1 MTDETLELALA
12 PVYGERS
19 VRQGGQL
26 ARYTGALAAFSA
38 QFGRGAVRLFRAP
51 GRVNLIGEHTDY
63 NHGYVMPIALDT
75 DIVFVARPRADA
87 AVNLR
92 NVEPERFPSRAFA
105 ISAEIP
111 RSPLGDWANYVKGA
125 AQALRQATGRELCGA
140 DILAS
145 GQAPWG
151 VPAAAGLSS
160 SSALTVVAALTL
172 AALNGLDLPKL
183 ALARLCSEAEWYVGT
198 RGGIMDQ
205 FISILAERDRALL
218 LDCRP
223 RPGDLPGEVRYD
235 MRQVPLPAG
244 YRTLVFNSAVRREKT
259 KSLFNVRVA
268 ECRIGVALL
277 RRCYAGITH
286 LRDVSAEALGL
297 SDAQVLALLDDA
309 LPEQTTRD
317 ELRSAGMLDERL
329 DAMFADYRLSDDQ
342 VYRARSRCQHVITEN
357 ARVLASEQA
366 LSAGDVL
373 RFGRL
378 MNESH
383 FSMSRDYE
391 ASCQEVDILADLCRK
406 SDGVL
411 GARVTG
417 AGWGGCVVALVRD
430 GCEAGV
436 LEQVTQRYV
445 EATGLPGEGFVCA
458 SAPGADELG
467 IADYSPRSAAKWD

>member
-1 MTDETLELALA
+1 MTDEMLGLALA
-12 PVYGERS
+12 PIYGERS
-19 VRQGGQL
+19 VRQSGQL
-26 ARYTGALAAFSA
+26 ARYTEALDAFAA
-38 QFGRGAVRLFRAP
+38 QFGQGDVRLFRAP

-63 NHGYVMPIALDT
+63 NHGYVMPMALDK
-75 DIVFVARPRADA
+75 DVLFVARPRADVV
-87 AVNLR
+87 VNLR
-92 NVEPERFPSRAFA
+92 NLEPERFPPRTFA
-105 ISAEIP
+105 IGAEIA

-125 AQALRQATGRELCGA
+125 AQALQQAIGRELCGA

-172 AALNGLDLPKL
+172 AALNGIALPKL

-223 RPGDLPGEVRYD
+223 LPGDLPGEARYD
-235 MRQVPLPAG
+235 MRQVPLPLG
-244 YRTLVFNSAVRREKT
+244 YRALVFNSAVRREKT
-259 KSLFNVRVA
+259 KSLYNVRVA

-277 RRCYAGITH
+277 RRRYPGITH

-297 SDAQVLALLDDA
+297 SDAQVLALLDDV
-309 LPEQTTRD
+309 LPEQITRD
-317 ELRSAGMLDERL
+317 DLRSAGMLDEPL
-329 DAMFADYRLSDDQ
+329 DAMFADYRLSGDQ
-342 VYRARSRCQHVITEN
+342 VYRVRPRCRHVITEN

-391 ASCQEVDILADLCRK
+391 ASCEEVDILADLCRK
-406 SDGVL
+406 SDDVL

-417 AGWGGCVVALVRD
+417 AGLGGCVVALVRD

-445 EATGLPGEGFVCA
+445 EATGLPGAGFVCA
-458 SAPGADELG
+458 SAPGANELRV
-467 IADYSPRSAAKWD
+467 AD

>member
-1 MTDETLELALA
+1 MTDEMFERALA
-12 PVYGERS
+12 PIYGERS
-19 VRQGGQL
+19 IRQSRQL
-26 ARYTGALAAFSA
+26 IRYKEALASFAVE
-38 QFGRGAVRLFRAP
+38 FGQGDVRLFRAP

-63 NHGYVMPIALDT
+63 NHGYVMPMALDK

-87 AVNLR
+87 VVNLR
-92 NVEPERFPSRAFA
+92 NVEPERFPSRTFA
-105 ISAEIP
+105 IGAEIA

-125 AQALRQATGRELCGA
+125 AKALRQATGRELCGA
-140 DILAS
+140 DILVS

-172 AALNGLDLPKL
+172 ATLNGIDLPKL

-223 RPGDLPGEVRYD
+223 RPGDLPGEAHYD
-235 MRQVPLPAG
+235 MRQVPLPPG
-244 YRTLVFNSAVRREKT
+244 YRTLVVNSAVRREKT

-277 RRCYAGITH
+277 RRRCPGITH
-286 LRDVSAEALGL
+286 LRDISAGALGL
-297 SDAQVLALLDDA
+297 SDAEVLELLDDA

-317 ELRSAGMLDERL
+317 ELWSAGMLDEAL
-329 DAMFADYRLSDDQ
+329 DAMFADYRMSGDQ
-342 VYRARSRCQHVITEN
+342 VYRVRPRCRHVITEN
-357 ARVLASEQA
+357 ARVLASEHA

-373 RFGRL
+373 WFGRL

-391 ASCQEVDILADLCRK
+391 ASCQEVDVLVDLCRR
-406 SDGVL
+406 SESVL

-417 AGWGGCVVALVRD
+417 AGWGGCIVALVQD

-436 LEQVTQRYV
+436 LEQVTRQYV

-458 SAPGADELG
+458 SAPGACECRVQNAEG
-467 IADYSPRSAAKWD
+467 

>member
-1 MTDETLELALA
+1 MNDEMLARALA
-12 PVYGERS
+12 PIYGERS
-19 VRQGGQL
+19 VGRGGQL
-26 ARYTGALAAFSA
+26 ARYSGALAAFSTR
-38 QFGRGAVRLFRAP
+38 FGQGAVRLFRAP

-63 NHGYVMPIALDT
+63 NHGYVMPMALDKDIAL
-75 DIVFVARPRADA
+75 VARPRADA
-87 AVNLR
+87 IVNLR
-92 NVEPERFPSRAFA
+92 NIDPERFPARTFV

-111 RSPLGDWANYVKGA
+111 RSPLGDWGNYVKGA
-125 AQALRQATGRELCGA
+125 AQALRQAAGRELCGA

-172 AALNGLDLPKL
+172 AALNGIDLPKL

-223 RPGDLPGEVRYD
+223 RPGDLPGEVHYA

-244 YRTLVFNSAVRREKT
+244 YRVLVLNSAVRREKT
-259 KSLFNVRVA
+259 KSLYNVRVA

-277 RRCYAGITH
+277 KRRYPGITH

-297 SDAQVLALLDDA
+297 SDAHVLALLEDM

-317 ELRSAGMLDERL
+317 DLRSAGLLDEPL
-329 DAMFADYRLSDDQ
+329 DAMFADYGLSDDQ
-342 VYRARSRCQHVITEN
+342 VYRVRRRCRHVITEN
-357 ARVLASEQA
+357 ARVLASELA

-378 MNESH
+378 MNDSH

-391 ASCQEVDILADLCRK
+391 AGCREVDVLADLCRE
-406 SDGVL
+406 SAGVL

-417 AGWGGCVVALVRD
+417 AGWGGCVVALVQD
-430 GCEAGV
+430 GCEVGV
-436 LEQVTQRYV
+436 LEQVTRQYV
-445 EATGLPGEGFVCA
+445 AATGLPGEGFVCA
-458 SAPGADELG
+458 SAPGASEV
-467 IADYSPRSAAKWD
+467 RSENAEG

>member
-12 PVYGERS
+12 PIYGERS
-19 VRQGGQL
+19 VRQGRQL
-26 ARYTGALAAFSA
+26 ARYAEALDAFSA
-38 QFGRGAVRLFRAP
+38 QFGWGAVRLFRAP

-63 NHGYVMPIALDT
+63 NHGYVMPMALDK
-75 DIVFVARPRADA
+75 DIIFVARPRVDA
-87 AVNLR
+87 VVNLH
-92 NVEPERFPSRAFA
+92 NVEPERFPARTFA
-105 ISAEIP
+105 ISAEIA

-172 AALNGLDLPKL
+172 TALNGIDLPKL

-223 RPGDLPGEVRYD
+223 RPGDLSGEVRYD
-235 MRQVPLPAG
+235 MRPVPLPLG

-259 KSLFNVRVA
+259 KSLYNVRVA
-268 ECRIGVALL
+268 ECRIGVTLL
-277 RRCYAGITH
+277 RRRYPGITH
-286 LRDVSAEALGL
+286 LRDISAETLRL
-297 SDAQVLALLDDA
+297 SDVQVLALLEDV

-317 ELRSAGMLDERL
+317 ELRSAGMLDEPL

-342 VYRARSRCQHVITEN
+342 VYRVRSRCRHVVTEN

-366 LSAGDVL
+366 LAAGDVL

-391 ASCQEVDILADLCRK
+391 ASCREVDVLADLCRR

-430 GCEAGV
+430 GYEEGV
-436 LEQVTQRYV
+436 LEQVTRQYV
-445 EATGLPGEGFVCA
+445 QATGLPGEGFVCA
-458 SAPGADELG
+458 SAPGAGE
-467 IADYSPRSAAKWD
+467 IRMQNAER

>member
-1 MTDETLELALA
+1 MTDEMLERALA
-12 PVYGERS
+12 PIYGAGEGRH
-19 VRQGGQL
+19 GGQL
-26 ARYTGALAAFSA
+26 ARYTEALAAFSA
-38 QFGRGAVRLFRAP
+38 QFGRSDVRLFRAP

-63 NHGYVMPIALDT
+63 NHGYVMPMALDK
-75 DIVFVARPRADA
+75 DIVFVARPRGDA
-87 AVNLR
+87 VVSLHNL
-92 NVEPERFPSRAFA
+92 EPERFPSRTFG

-125 AQALRQATGRELCGA
+125 AQALQQAAGRELHGA
-140 DILAS
+140 EIFAS

-172 AALNGLDLPKL
+172 ATLNGIDLPKL

-223 RPGDLPGEVRYD
+223 RSGDVPGEVRYD
-235 MRQVPLPAG
+235 MRQVPLPPGHRA
-244 YRTLVFNSAVRREKT
+244 LVFNSAVRREKT
-259 KSLFNVRVA
+259 KSLYNVRVA

-277 RRCYAGITH
+277 RRRYPGITH
-286 LRDVSAEALGL
+286 LRDISAGALGL
-297 SDAQVLALLDDA
+297 SDAQVLALLDDV
-309 LPEQTTRD
+309 LPEYTTRD
-317 ELRSAGMLDERL
+317 ALRAAGLLDEAL
-329 DAMFADYRLSDDQ
+329 DAMFVDYRLSDEQ
-342 VYRARSRCQHVITEN
+342 VYRVRRRCRHVITEN

-373 RFGRL
+373 QFGRL

-383 FSMSRDYE
+383 ISMSRDYE
-391 ASCQEVDILADLCRK
+391 ASCREVDVLADLCRT

-430 GCEAGV
+430 GCETGV
-436 LEQVTQRYV
+436 LEQVTRRYM

-458 SAPGADELG
+458 SAPGASECTISD
-467 IADYSPRSAAKWD
+467 

>member
-1 MTDETLELALA
+1 MTNEMLESALV
-12 PVYGERS
+12 PIYGERS
-19 VRQGGQL
+19 VRQNGQL
-26 ARYTGALAAFSA
+26 ARYTETLNTFSA
-38 QFGRGAVRLFRAP
+38 QFGQGDIHLFRAP

-63 NHGYVMPIALDT
+63 NHGYVMPMALDK

-87 AVNLR
+87 VVNLR
-92 NVEPERFPSRAFA
+92 NVEPERFPPRAFA
-105 ISAEIP
+105 ISGEIP

-125 AQALRQATGRELCGA
+125 AQALRQAAGRELCGA

-172 AALNGLDLPKL
+172 ATLNGIDLPKL

-223 RPGDLPGEVRYD
+223 RPGDLAGEMRYD
-235 MRQVPLPAG
+235 MRQVPLPPG
-244 YRTLVFNSAVRREKT
+244 YRALVFNSAVRREKT
-259 KSLFNVRVA
+259 KSLYNVRVA

-277 RRCYAGITH
+277 RRRYPGITH
-286 LRDVSAEALGL
+286 LRDISTEALGL
-297 SDAQVLALLDDA
+297 SDAQLLALLDDV
-309 LPEQTTRD
+309 LPEQITRD
-317 ELRSAGMLDERL
+317 ELRAADMLDEPL
-329 DAMFADYRLSDDQ
+329 EAMFADYRLNDDQ
-342 VYRARSRCQHVITEN
+342 VYRVRRRCRHVITEN

-366 LSAGDVL
+366 LSAGDIL

-391 ASCQEVDILADLCRK
+391 ASCQEVDILADLCREC
-406 SDGVL
+406 DGVL

-417 AGWGGCVVALVRD
+417 AGWGGCVVALAEGG
-430 GCEAGV
+430 GCEVGI
-436 LEQVTQRYV
+436 LEQVTRRYV

-458 SAPGADELG
+458 SAPGAGELWT
-467 IADYSPRSAAKWD
+467 AD

>member
-1 MTDETLELALA
+1 MTAELLEQALA
-12 PVYGERS
+12 PIYGERS
-19 VRQGGQL
+19 VRPSRQL
-26 ARYTGALAAFSA
+26 TRYSEALDAFLA
-38 QFGRGAVRLFRAP
+38 QFGQGDVRLFRAP

-63 NHGYVMPIALDT
+63 NHGYVMPMALDK
-75 DIVFVARPRADA
+75 DIVFVARPRVDA
-87 AVNLR
+87 VVNLH
-92 NVEPERFPSRAFA
+92 NVEPERFPSRTFI
-105 ISAEIP
+105 ISTEIP

-145 GQAPWG
+145 GQPPWG
-151 VPAAAGLSS
+151 VPVAAGLSS
-160 SSALTVVAALTL
+160 SSTLTVVAALAL
-172 AALNGLDLPKL
+172 AALNGVDLPKL

-223 RPGDLPGEVRYD
+223 LPGDLPGEVRYD
-235 MRQVPLPAG
+235 MRQVPLPLG
-244 YRTLVFNSAVRREKT
+244 YRALVFNSAVRREKT
-259 KSLFNVRVA
+259 KSLYNVRVA

-277 RRCYAGITH
+277 RRRYPGVTH
-286 LRDVSAEALGL
+286 LRDISAEALGL
-297 SDAQVLALLDDA
+297 SDAQVLALLDA
-309 LPEQTTRD
+309 VLPEQTTHD
-317 ELRSAGMLDERL
+317 ELRSAGLLDEPL
-329 DAMFADYRLSDDQ
+329 DAMFADYRLRDDQ
-342 VYRARSRCQHVITEN
+342 VYRVRARCRHVITEN

-366 LSAGDVL
+366 LAAGDVL

-391 ASCQEVDILADLCRK
+391 ASCQEVDVLADLCRR

-436 LEQVTQRYV
+436 LEQVTLRYV

-458 SAPGADELG
+458 SAPGAGE
-467 IADYSPRSAAKWD
+467 IRMQNAER